1 MGIRTTRRQ
10 DMDGMGIEGFRKH
23 NRKMVLFVL
32 SMILLTAATALAA
45 LCMNTDLGLSSV
57 IGIVFDRYGP
67 GVDPID
73 SILVWDLGLPRI
85 VSALLA
91 GVALGAAGAVMQCVL
106 RNPLGSPYTLGISNA
121 AAFGASIGIVLFGGG
136 VIVGQSSAFVQID
149 NPYIVTASAF
159 MWSMIATAIII
170 VLVKVTKVSPETMVL
185 AGVAL
190 SSIFS
195 AGISLLQYI
204 FNEYALSTIV
214 FWQFGSMGKASWE
227 ELGLIFVVCIV
238 ASLYFMYNRLDYNAL
253 DAGDDVASS
262 LGVNVNRTRILT
274 LVLAALVTSIVVS
287 FMGIIAFIGLL
298 GPHIVRRF
306 VGNDHRYLIPGS
318 MLMGAII
325 LLVSDCIGQNI
336 ADFTIPVG
344 IITSF
349 LGGPLFLYLLIR
361 GYRKKRVNIIE
372 KLRRGGAGE

>member
-1 MGIRTTRRQ
+1 
-10 DMDGMGIEGFRKH
+10 MDGMGIEGFRKH

-361 GYRKKRVNIIE
+361 RYRKKRVNIIE